1 MNGESKY
8 VKNIQ
13 SRGKLKFILG
23 AIARLKRFYINK
35 YIIYIAKKNGATVGQ
50 MVTMP
55 LALAKMANANLK
67 IGNHTSI
74 QTSKLDLRAP
84 VVIGNH
90 VIIGSRVEILTCSHE
105 VDSPDWEFKAYG
117 ITIEDFVWIATNS
130 FILPSCTKIERG
142 AIIGGGSVVAKNVA
156 TMDIMS
162 GNPATMIRKRKEVH
176 YNLCVEGLLG
186 NDFKTY
192 LKVRKNILY

>member
-1 MNGESKY
+1 MDKHSKY
-8 VKNIQ
+8 VINVQ
-13 SRGKLKFILG
+13 ARSKLRFLLG
-23 AIARLKRFYINK
+23 ALARLKRFYINK
-35 YIIYIAKKNGATVGQ
+35 YIIYIAKKNGATVGN

-90 VIIGSRVEILTCSHE
+90 VIIGSHVEILTCSHE

-192 LKVRKNILY
+192 LKVRKNILD

>member
-1 MNGESKY
+1 MNSESKY

-23 AIARLKRFYINK
+23 ALARLKRFYINK
-35 YIIYIAKKNGATVGQ
+35 YIIYIAKKNGATVGE

-84 VVIGNH
+84 VSIGNH
-90 VIIGSRVEILTCSHE
+90 VIIGSHVEILTCSHE

-130 FILPSCTKIERG
+130 FILPSCRIIEHG

-162 GNPATMIRKRKEVH
+162 GNPAIAIRKRKEVH

-192 LKVRKNILY
+192 LKLRKNILD

>member
-23 AIARLKRFYINK
+23 AFARLKRFYINK
-35 YIIYIAKKNGATVGQ
+35 YIIYIAKKNGATVGE

-55 LALAKMANANLK
+55 LSLAKMANDNLK
-67 IGNHTSI
+67 IGNHSSI

-84 VVIGNH
+84 VNIGNH
-90 VIIGSRVEILTCSHE
+90 VIIGSHVEILTCSHD
-105 VDSPDWEFKAYG
+105 VDSPDWEFKPYG
-117 ITIEDFVWIATNS
+117 ISIEDFVWIATNS

-142 AIIGGGSVVAKNVA
+142 AIIGGGSVVAKNVE

-192 LKVRKNILY
+192 LNVRKNILD

>member
-90 VIIGSRVEILTCSHE
+90 VIIGSHVEILTCSHE

-162 GNPATMIRKRKEVH
+162 GNPAAAIRKRKEVH